1 MTASGEVR
9 DWWADHPMTY
19 GAGHGDTRYAEGDVT
34 FGSRAFFDR
43 LDEEFY
49 SWNRPLHDARPF
61 GKIFPYDAYG
71 AGAKV
76 LEIGC
81 GMGTMAMNWA
91 RAGAQLTAVDLND
104 TAVEQTRARFDL
116 HGLDGDIRSADA
128 RALEFADGHFDY
140 VYSWGVLHHSPDIER
155 SIAELLR
162 VLKPGGGFGLML
174 YNRHSILHAYM
185 TRYVEGFLH
194 RENEFLSHRELA
206 SRYGDDQRGEGNPH
220 TWPVTAGEMRRLLQP
235 HCADLQVRRLGTELD
250 SVFKFLLPGLGLV
263 LPIWAKKVWAR
274 RFGWSLWL
282 AGHKA

>member
-1 MTASGEVR
+1 MTASREVR

-19 GAGHGDTRYAEGDVT
+19 GAGHGDTRYADGDVT

-61 GKIFPYDAYG
+61 GKLFPYDEYG

-81 GMGTMAMNWA
+81 GMGTMAMTWA
-91 RAGAQLTAVDLND
+91 RAGAQLTAVDLSD
-104 TAVEQTRARFDL
+104 TAVEQTRARFAL

-128 RALEFADGHFDY
+128 GSLEFADGHFDY

-162 VLKPGGGFGLML
+162 VLKPGGGFGLMV
-174 YNRHSILHAYM
+174 YNRHSLLHAYM
-185 TRYVEGFLH
+185 TRYIEGFLH
-194 RENEFLSHRELA
+194 RENKFLSHRELA
-206 SRYGDDQRGEGNPH
+206 SRYGDDRRGEGNPH
-220 TWPVTAGEMRRLLQP
+220 TWPMTAGEIKRLLGG
-235 HCADLQVRRLGTELD
+235 HSADLKVRRLGTELD
-250 SVFKFLLPGLGLV
+250 SVFKFLLPGVGLV
-263 LPIWAKKVWAR
+263 LPVWAKKVWAR
-274 RFGWSLWL
+274 RFGWSLWF
-282 AGHKA
+282 AGHKT

>member
-19 GAGHGDTRYAEGDVT
+19 GAGHGDSRYDDGDVA

-61 GKIFPYDAYG
+61 GKLFPYGVYG
-71 AGAKV
+71 ADAKV

-91 RAGAQLTAVDLND
+91 RTGAQLTAVDLND
-104 TAVEQTRARFDL
+104 TAVEQTRARFVL

-128 RALEFADGHFDY
+128 RALEFADGQFDY

-174 YNRHSILHAYM
+174 YNRHSLLHAYM
-185 TRYVEGFLH
+185 TRYIEGFLH
-194 RENEFLSHRELA
+194 RESKFLSHRELA

-220 TWPVTAGEMRRLLQP
+220 TWPVTAGEIKRLLGP
-235 HCADLQVRRLGTELD
+235 HSTDLQARRLGTELD
-250 SVFKFLLPGLGLV
+250 SVFKFLLPGVGLV
-263 LPIWAKKVWAR
+263 LPVWAKKVWAR
-274 RFGWSLWL
+274 RFGWSLWF
-282 AGHKA
+282 AGHKT